1 MSDKQIIER
10 NRETMRRFE
19 KCINTNDLE
28 LGRRLISGNAKFMT
42 PVSPALLTGAEGYLS
57 VVTMMRASFPDVQ
70 WKLVNMVA
78 DEHTVAVQ
86 WLCTGTFSGSAP
98 FAGLA
103 PNGRKFSTTVM
114 NFYSFDDEG
123 KIIGD
128 VAAVGIAG
136 ILQGIGAIPS
146 NGGR

>member
-1 MSDKQIIER
+1 
-10 NRETMRRFE
+10 
-19 KCINTNDLE
+19 
-28 LGRRLISGNAKFMT
+28 MT
-42 PVSPALLTGAEGYLS
+42 PVSPTPLAGAEGYLS

-86 WLCTGTFSGSAP
+86 WLCSGTFSGNAP

-114 NFYSFDDEG
+114 NFYSVDDDG
-123 KIIGD
+123 KIVDD
-128 VAAVGIAG
+128 VAATGIAG
-136 ILQGIGAIPS
+136 ILQGIGAIP
-146 NGGR
+146 